1 MIQKFNNNFICLD
14 KIDVNQNSRYL
25 TKFKSKL
32 DVVDNSVFVEITTNE
47 ILEKINKTS
56 YSKEL
61 INFIIEKGYNKHL
74 LKGEYFKLRIK
85 CDCKGIEDLQNILR
99 DLYDNDENIVK
110 ENIKIE
116 NNNLKTFEEFKLSA
130 KIKYGIKVS
139 KKDFEEQI
147 LLQSKPPLEEL
158 QKVFQKIIVGVNE
171 KIKEVYELAI
181 KEDKAQYEENKK
193 INLIFEIAKKQG
205 YNKEANLE
213 DIKNFIYE
221 NKYLKLA
228 KALNDVR
235 NDWNDG
241 CYLIEHALSHFS
253 IDSILDENIVE
264 EINECIK
271 AFDNGDTDG
280 RVFRDCKYNYNYLY
294 SLVPSEFLEIK
305 EQIEE

>member
-1 MIQKFNNNFICLD
+1 MIKKFNSNFICVD
-14 KIDVNQNSRYL
+14 KIDVKSNSRYL
-25 TKFKSKL
+25 TKFKSNL
-32 DVVDNSVFVEITTNE
+32 EVIDNNVFVEITTNE

-61 INFIIEKGYNKHL
+61 INFIIEKGYNHYL

-99 DLYDNDENIVK
+99 HLYDNDESIVQ

-116 NNNLKTFEEFKLSA
+116 NNNLNTFEEFKLLA
-130 KIKYGIKVS
+130 KNKYGIKVS

-158 QKVFQKIIVGVNE
+158 KKVFQKIIAGVNE

-181 KEDKAQYEENKK
+181 KEEKAQDEENKK
-193 INLIFEIAKKQG
+193 ITLIFELAKKQG
-205 YNKEANLE
+205 YNKEADLE
-213 DIKNFIYE
+213 NIQNFIYE
-221 NKYLKLA
+221 NKYLRLA

-241 CYLIEHALSHFS
+241 CYLIENALSHFS

-264 EINECIK
+264 DINECIK
-271 AFDNGDTDG
+271 AFYNGHTDG

-294 SLVPSEFLEIK
+294 SLVPNEFLEIK
-305 EQIEE
+305 EKIEE